1 MIAARRLPTLA
12 AALVAVGALA
22 ATATTTAVAQP
33 APGVI
38 TPLHPVVY
46 DMETLRTGPLPQE
59 FVKQMEPLHTLQ
71 AVEDLLK
78 QNRVAFAWSRGPM
91 SSATMPPDFVRAID
105 ALPPNEVFV
114 APQSNGGWVMG
125 VVLGKR

>member
-1 MIAARRLPTLA
+1 MSAARRLPPLA
-12 AALVAVGALA
+12 AAFVAVSVLA
-22 ATATTTAVAQP
+22 ATAAAAQP

-91 SSATMPPDFVRAID
+91 SSATMPPDLVRAID
-105 ALPPNEVFV
+105 ALPPHEVFV

-125 VVLGKR
+125 VVLARR